1 MYIFFRF
8 TITLGSI
15 ILLCMANYI
24 YLAIKSILKFL
35 ILLLL
40 IAILSGAIYIY
51 ILDNEQKSKI

>member
-8 TITLGSI
+8 TITLNSI